1 MLSAGVLQGSFLVAL
16 LFLIYVNDFYKCN
29 DALSIVYL
37 DDTSCLFKHKD
48 MHILRNL
55 KLFMGVRIFFSSE
68 LAKILNIIYI

>member
-16 LFLIYVNDFYKCN
+16 LFFIYVNDFYKCT

-55 KLFMGVRIFFSSE
+55 KLFMGVKKNFPQNWLKF
-68 LAKILNIIYI
+68 